1 MSGLL
6 RSVYGSEGVES
17 GGGEVKLKVEKR
29 GSHITIELTTDTSK
43 APIFVKT
50 TEGEIESFKLL
61 WEAMRK
67 SDTAKNDL
75 LPEMSHGPL
84 SGINSLVAK
93 HLTLGLISCCND
105 ARNRESIV
113 H

>member
-61 WEAMRK
+61 WEASSNVTNVMPLAVLGRCRTSTPPSAK
-67 SDTAKNDL
+67 ASGSAGLSSASPSRSLTTASRSVL
-75 LPEMSHGPL
+75 
-84 SGINSLVAK
+84 
-93 HLTLGLISCCND
+93 
-105 ARNRESIV
+105 
-113 H
+113 